1 MKKYETMVI
10 LNPALEDDAI
20 ARLGE
25 RIKDIISKKG
35 EIVSVDEWGRRE
47 MAYEI
52 KGNREG
58 FYLIIQFTAPPD
70 VPGDLYSEF
79 RMNPDILRG
88 IIVKED

>member
-25 RIKDIISKKG
+25 RIRDIISKKG

-58 FYLIIQFTAPPD
+58 FYLVIQFNAPPE
-70 VPGDLYSEF
+70 VPGDLYNEF

>member
-10 LNPALEDDAI
+10 LNPALEDDAL

-25 RIKDIISKKG
+25 RIKEIISKKG
-35 EIVSVDEWGRRE
+35 EVVSVDEWGRRE

-58 FYLIIQFTAPPD
+58 FYLVIQFTAPPE
-70 VPGDLYSEF
+70 VPGDLYHEF
-79 RMNPDILRG
+79 RMNPDIIRG
-88 IIVKED
+88 IVVKED